1 MKNKVGDNVN
11 TRALN
16 ILRELYGKNM
26 SQREL
31 SKKLAYSLGCINKN
45 IKLLIENDYIDKE
58 KRVTEKGLALIRKN
72 KPKNAIILAAG
83 YGMRMVPINHLVPK
97 GLLEVHKE
105 CLIERIIKQLHEVG
119 IYEIY
124 IVVGFMK
131 ESYDYLVDKYGVK
144 LLFNPDYTD
153 KNNLYSLNRAIDK
166 LGNSYIVPCDIWCLK
181 NPFHREEL
189 YSWYMVSDA
198 LVKNNPI
205 SVNKNLEIMKE
216 KGIGNKM
223 VGIAYLTVDKS
234 EIVKKLLKEKQKE
247 ENNENIFW
255 EEAAFLNKKMIFSAN
270 CVDESQVVE
279 INTYEELREL
289 DANSNYLQNEAV
301 TIIKEALKVQDNDI
315 KDIKTLK
322 KGMTNRSFLFT
333 CKGIQYIMRI
343 PGEGT
348 DLLINRRQE
357 GEVYQAIQDIKISD
371 EVCYFNPKNGYKIT
385 KFISGARVCDANNI
399 EDVTKCIH
407 LLKEF
412 HQKKIKVNHTFDLF
426 KQINFYEELRGRSSI
441 YKDYDETKTN
451 IFSLKLYIEKNASPY
466 VLTHIDANPDNFLIY
481 GKNDEKVALIDWEY
495 ASMQDPH
502 VDIAMFAIYSSYDKE
517 QIDKLIQL
525 YFGEM
530 DEESYFYMYIKIYCY
545 IAICGLLWSNWC
557 EYKLKFGIE
566 FGEYNLRQYRYAK
579 DYYKIVKSMLE
590 GKNV

>member
-1 MKNKVGDNVN
+1 
-11 TRALN
+11 
-16 ILRELYGKNM
+16 M

-31 SKKLAYSLGCINKN
+31 SKRLAYSLGCVNKN

-58 KRVTEKGLALIRKN
+58 KKVTKKGFALIHKN
-72 KPKNAIILAAG
+72 KPKNAVILAAG

-105 CLIERIIKQLHEVG
+105 YLIERIIKQLHEVD

-166 LGNSYIVPCDIWCLK
+166 LGNSYIIPCDIWCLK
-181 NPFHREEL
+181 NPFRREEL
-189 YSWYMVSDA
+189 YSWYMVSNT
-198 LVKNNPI
+198 LEKNNSI

-223 VGIAYLTVDKS
+223 IGIAYLTADKS
-234 EIVKKLLKEKQKE
+234 EIVKKLLKEKIKE
-247 ENNENIFW
+247 EHNENMFW
-255 EEAAFLNKKMIFSAN
+255 EEATFLNKKMIFSAN
-270 CVDESQVVE
+270 CVEENQVVE

-289 DANSNYLQNEAV
+289 DANSNDLQNEAV
-301 TIIKEALKVQDNDI
+301 KIIKEALKVKDNDI

-357 GEVYQAIQDIKISD
+357 GEVYQAIQDMKISD

-385 KFISGARVCDANNI
+385 KFISGARVCDANNM
-399 EDVTKCIH
+399 EDVAKCIH
-407 LLKEF
+407 MLKEF

-426 KQINFYEELRGRSSI
+426 KQINFYEELRGSSSI

-451 IFSLKLYIEKNASPY
+451 VFSLKSYIEKDASLY
-466 VLTHIDANPDNFLIY
+466 TLTHIDANPDNFLIY

-502 VDIAMFAIYSSYDKE
+502 VDIAMFAIYSSYDKD

-530 DEESYFYMYIKIYCY
+530 DEELYFYMYIKIYCY

-579 DYYKIVKSMLE
+579 DYYKIVKNMLE